1 MAATQEMDHSKPSI
15 PSAQLTIRS
24 LDGKSIT
31 LSPDDL
37 AALPHKTVSVFNSHS
52 KKNESYSGVPLADLL
67 NKAGVPHGEN
77 VRGKL
82 FMTAVIAEGTDKY
95 SVLFALAE
103 VDPSIHTGD
112 VIVADS
118 VDGRK
123 LGADGAFKLVSTE
136 ERRPARWVRNL
147 ADITVIEV
155 KPYSRSQSSVRGA
168 SCSDADQ
175 YVGGLHDCTHLVA
188 FM

>member
-1 MAATQEMDHSKPSI
+1 MMFLVLCGGCSIAASQEMDHSKPSI
-15 PSAQLTIRS
+15 PSTQLTIRS

-31 LSPDDL
+31 LSPHDIT
-37 AALPHKTVSVFNSHS
+37 ALPHKTVSVFNFQS
-52 KKNESYSGVPLADLL
+52 KKNESYSGVALADLL

-103 VDPSIHTGD
+103 ASIHTGD

-118 VDGRK
+118 VDGQK
-123 LGADGAFKLVSTE
+123 LRADGAFKLVSTE

-147 ADITVIEV
+147 ADISVIEV
-155 KPYSRSQSSVRGA
+155 KP
-168 SCSDADQ
+168 
-175 YVGGLHDCTHLVA
+175 
-188 FM
+188 